1 MKMMILLLVL
11 VLSCLLSLTS
21 SYRILKTTTTRH
33 HVKVYNNLHSIQSK
47 EYFDVKKAIISLSLS
62 SILVNK
68 VNKAYA
74 AETKAPSY
82 SETIE
87 AINIIK
93 QALDATKSMAVLAS
107 EKKYNEISALFDTK
121 PFKEF
126 ENACTLL
133 TRSEQLSA
141 EDRKALGTIKRYG
154 VVADAI
160 IMLGGIK
167 GELKSGN
174 VKVNDSGTSLQ
185 KAIEDDE
192 DEDDDE
198 DKTTIKVNYPEI
210 QRFIKLSYDS
220 IADIYRIA
228 SQVK

>member
-1 MKMMILLLVL
+1 MKMMILVVVVLLL
-11 VLSCLLSLTS
+11 CLLSLTL
-21 SYRILKTTTTRH
+21 SYRIAHMTKS
-33 HVKVYNNLHSIQSK
+33 HVKLYNNLHSIQSK
-47 EYFDVKKAIISLSLS
+47 EYFNIKTAIVSLSLS
-62 SILVNK
+62 SIL

-82 SETIE
+82 SETKE
-87 AINIIK
+87 ATSIIK
-93 QALDATKSMAVLAS
+93 QALDATKQMSVLAS

-121 PFKEF
+121 PFLQF

-174 VKVNDSGTSLQ
+174 VKVTDSGTSLQ

-192 DEDDDE
+192 DDEDDEE

>member
-1 MKMMILLLVL
+1 MTK
-11 VLSCLLSLTS
+11 S
-21 SYRILKTTTTRH
+21 
-33 HVKVYNNLHSIQSK
+33 HVKLYNNLHSIQSK
-47 EYFDVKKAIISLSLS
+47 EYFNIKTAIVSLSLS

-68 VNKAYA
+68 AYA
-74 AETKAPSY
+74 AETKASY
-82 SETIE
+82 SDKE
-87 AINIIK
+87 AAAIVK
-93 QALDATKSMAVLAS
+93 QALDATKQMSVLAS

-121 PFKEF
+121 PFLEF
-126 ENACTLL
+126 ENACTIL
-133 TRSEQLSA
+133 TRSEKLSA
-141 EDRKALGTIKRYG
+141 DDRKALGTIKRYG

-174 VKVNDSGTSLQ
+174 VKVTESGTSLQ

-192 DEDDDE
+192 DDEDDEE

-228 SQVK
+228 SQIK

>member
-1 MKMMILLLVL
+1 MMILVVVLLL
-11 VLSCLLSLTS
+11 CLLSLTL
-21 SYRILKTTTTRH
+21 SYRIAHTTKS
-33 HVKVYNNLHSIQSK
+33 HVKLYNNLHSIQSK
-47 EYFDVKKAIISLSLS
+47 EYFNIKTDIVSLSRS

-68 VNKAYA
+68 AYA
-74 AETKAPSY
+74 ADTKPSY
-82 SETIE
+82 SDKE
-87 AINIIK
+87 AAAIVK
-93 QALDATKSMAVLAS
+93 QALDATKQMSVLAS

-121 PFKEF
+121 PFLEF
-126 ENACTLL
+126 ENACTIL
-133 TRSEQLSA
+133 TRSEKLSA
-141 EDRKALGTIKRYG
+141 DDRKALGTIKRYG

-174 VKVNDSGTSLQ
+174 VKVTDSGTSLQ

-192 DEDDDE
+192 DDEDDEE

>member
-1 MKMMILLLVL
+1 MILVVVVLLL
-11 VLSCLLSLTS
+11 CLLSLTL
-21 SYRILKTTTTRH
+21 SYRIAHTTKS
-33 HVKVYNNLHSIQSK
+33 HVKLYNNLHSIQSK
-47 EYFDVKKAIISLSLS
+47 EYFNINIKTAIVSLSLS
-62 SILVNK
+62 SIL

-74 AETKAPSY
+74 AETKAPSS
-82 SETIE
+82 SETKE
-87 AINIIK
+87 ATSIIK
-93 QALDATKSMAVLAS
+93 QALDATKQMSVLAS

-126 ENACTLL
+126 ENSCQIL

-141 EDRKALGTIKRYG
+141 DDRKSLGTIKRYG

-174 VKVNDSGTSLQ
+174 VKVTDSGTSLQ

-192 DEDDDE
+192 DDEDDEE